1 MENLVAYLQTGVTL
15 TTPIFFVIVLI
26 VLLRS
31 LRMLDLSL
39 KTLVYLQSKMD
50 KMEKASQT
58 RKLKTGFD
66 NAGEGQDQ

>member
-1 MENLVAYLQTGVTL
+1 MENLVTYLQTGVTI
-15 TTPIFFVIVLI
+15 TTPIFFLIVLI

-50 KMEKASQT
+50 KMEKASQI

-66 NAGEGQDQ
+66 KAGEVQDQ